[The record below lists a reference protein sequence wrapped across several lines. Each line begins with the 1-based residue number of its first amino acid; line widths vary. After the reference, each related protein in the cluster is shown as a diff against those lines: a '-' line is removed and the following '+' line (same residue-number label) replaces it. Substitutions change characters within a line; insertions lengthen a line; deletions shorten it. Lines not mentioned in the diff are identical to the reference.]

1 MNYSAMSQADLKS
14 EIEKVRSEYESILE
28 KGLKLDM
35 SRGKPCKAQLDLT
48 NEMLKTLSNGSDCF
62 SENGTDYRNYGIMD
76 GIPEAKAL
84 FSPMLGVNENEI
96 IIFGNSSLNIMYDT
110 ILKAMQFGILGNT
123 PWCKLDKVKF
133 LCPVPGYD
141 RHFAICENMG
151 IEMVNVP
158 MNEDGPDMNEV
169 EKLVTSDD
177 SIKGIWCVP
186 KYSNPDGITY
196 SDEVVKRMA
205 ALNPKAADF
214 RIFWDNAYVVHDFIN
229 PDKLLDIFAELK
241 KNGKED
247 MVYMFAS
254 TSKISFPG
262 SGVAVMA
269 ASENNISSIKK
280 MMFFQ
285 TISHDKINQMRHVK
299 FFKNF
304 DGIVEHMKKH
314 AAIIMPKFD
323 IVCDTLE
330 RELTPCGI
338 AKWKRPNGGYFVS
351 LYLPD
356 NCAKR
361 TAELCKNAGVVL
373 TGAGATYPYGKDP
386 HDNNIRISP
395 TFPPNNELQE
405 AMNVLCVCAKL
416 AALEQ
421 AVK

>member
-1 MNYSAMSQADLKS
+1 S
-14 EIEKVRSEYESILE
+14 EK
-28 KGLKLDM
+28 
-35 SRGKPCKAQLDLT
+35 
-48 NEMLKTLSNGSDCF
+48 
-62 SENGTDYRNYGIMD
+62 
-76 GIPEAKAL
+76 
-84 FSPMLGVNENEI
+84 
-96 IIFGNSSLNIMYDT
+96 NI
-110 ILKAMQFGILGNT
+110 A
-123 PWCKLDKVKF
+123 
-133 LCPVPGYD
+133 
-141 RHFAICENMG
+141 
-151 IEMVNVP
+151 
-158 MNEDGPDMNEV
+158 
-169 EKLVTSDD
+169 
-177 SIKGIWCVP
+177 
-186 KYSNPDGITY
+186 
-196 SDEVVKRMA
+196 
-205 ALNPKAADF
+205 
-214 RIFWDNAYVVHDFIN
+214 
-229 PDKLLDIFAELK
+229 
-241 KNGKED
+241 
-247 MVYMFAS
+247 
-254 TSKISFPG
+254 
-262 SGVAVMA
+262 
-269 ASENNISSIKK
+269 SIKK

-304 DGIVEHMKKH
+304 DGIIEHMKKH

-330 RELTPCGI
+330 RELAPLGI

>member
-1 MNYSAMSQADLKS
+1 
-14 EIEKVRSEYESILE
+14 
-28 KGLKLDM
+28 M

-48 NEMLKTLSNGSDCF
+48 NEMLKTISEGSDCV

-84 FSPMLGVNENEI
+84 FSPMLNVNENEVI
-96 IIFGNSSLNIMYDT
+96 VFGNSSLNIMYDT

-133 LCPVPGYD
+133 ICPVPGYD
-141 RHFAICENMG
+141 RHFAICEAMG
-151 IEMVNVP
+151 IEMINVP
-158 MNEDGPDMNEV
+158 MRDDGPDMDTV
-169 EKLVTSDD
+169 EKLVSEDEA
-177 SIKGIWCVP
+177 IKGIWCVP

-196 SDEVVKRMA
+196 SDAVVKRFA
-205 ALNPKAADF
+205 ALNPKAPDF
-214 RIFWDNAYVVHDFIN
+214 RIFWDNAYVVHDFTN
-229 PDKLLDIFAELK
+229 GDTLTDLFAELK

-262 SGVAVMA
+262 SGVAIMG
-269 ASENNISSIKK
+269 ASEKNIASIKK

-285 TISHDKINQMRHVK
+285 TISHDKLNQIRHVK
-299 FFKNF
+299 FFKSF

-314 AAIIMPKFD
+314 ASIIMPKFD
-323 IVCDTLE
+323 IVCNTLE
-330 RELTPCGI
+330 KELAPCGI

-386 HDNNIRISP
+386 HDNNLRISP

-421 AVK
+421 IVK